1 MHLCSEPNHYEDY
14 KCIHKKFLYGFYM
27 GTKFKWVFNRNLPDH
42 PLVKQLKNQRGVM
55 LFGSTIKVNLFIT
68 LNCPFLE

>member
-1 MHLCSEPNHYEDY
+1 MDFTREQ
-14 KCIHKKFLYGFYM
+14 G
-27 GTKFKWVFNRNLPDH
+27 RNLADH
-42 PLVKQLKNQRGVM
+42 PLVKQLKSQSRVM